1 MLIENFRGVGIPA
14 NIVDGFKV
22 TFRCAD
28 DDELWTLR
36 IYTPKEG
43 KALQFS
49 DLFQQLIK
57 DSFDNKMN
65 ETKYLKLLD
74 EI

>member
-1 MLIENFRGVGIPA
+1 MLIENFRGVGIPL
-14 NIVDGFKV
+14 NIADGFTV
-22 TFRCAD
+22 TFRCVK
-28 DDELWTLR
+28 DDELWTLW
-36 IYTPKEG
+36 IHNPMKG

-49 DLFQQLIK
+49 DLFRQLIK

-74 EI
+74 GI

>member
-1 MLIENFRGVGIPA
+1 MLIENFRGVGIPL
-14 NIVDGFKV
+14 NIADGFEV
-22 TFRCAD
+22 TFRCVM
-28 DDELWTLR
+28 DDELWSLS
-36 IYTPKEG
+36 IHCPQG

-49 DLFQQLIK
+49 DLFRQLIT